1 MFNKIKKLNKKINK
15 NEEDKKLKGK
25 KLKLITEI
33 LAIVVI
39 CLVSFV
45 GVYTKQANKMEN
57 QVKDYELSKDLKGY
71 RELVFK
77 VSDATEVLDS
87 SGKVVGNTDNYT
99 DSTIKSNSYQ
109 KSENKINSDEDLT
122 EANYEK
128 AKSIIEK
135 RLKSLRVEDYNL
147 SLNKENGDIYLQIP
161 ENSETDHTVSNILQV
176 AKFEIKDSEDTSN
189 VLVTNEDLKKVSA
202 MYNTTTSGTTV
213 YLQIEFN
220 KNGKNI
226 LKNLSTGEYKT
237 DESLTNTTNTTDN
250 STSENTSEKNTS
262 DEENTSTDETSEN
275 TSGENTNTEGENNT
289 SSEESKTQKK
299 IILSI
304 DDNDMITTSFDDPIE
319 DGIID
324 LSMNKATTDQNSIS
338 DTLQSASTI
347 AAVVNSGK
355 MPLTYK
361 VSENNYVKTD
371 ITSDVLQKA
380 KYVVIAIIAV
390 ALIWLV
396 VKYKERG
403 LIAAIA
409 YIGFVGL
416 ELLLVRYTN
425 VEISL
430 ESITAGIITLAINYM
445 ITYKLLKTHEADVE
459 LRKTVYANEFK
470 SIIIKSIP
478 IFIIAIVFV
487 FIRWTKISTFGM
499 TLFWGLILSI
509 IYNYLLTRDM
519 LD

>member
-1 MFNKIKKLNKKINK
+1 M
-15 NEEDKKLKGK
+15 KGK

-45 GVYTKQANKMEN
+45 GIYTKNTNKMEN
-57 QVKDYELSKDLKGY
+57 QVKNYDLSKDLKGY

-99 DSTIKSNSYQ
+99 DSTIESNSYQ
-109 KSENKINSDEDLT
+109 KTENKINDDADLT
-122 EANYEK
+122 EENYEN
-128 AKSIIEK
+128 AKTIIEK
-135 RLKSLRVEDYNL
+135 RLKSLKVQDYNL
-147 SLNKENGDIYLQIP
+147 SLNNENGDIYLQIP
-161 ENSETDHTVSNILQV
+161 ENNETDHTVSNILQV
-176 AKFEIKDSEDTSN
+176 ASFEIKDSEDTSN

-237 DESLTNTTNTTDN
+237 DENLTNTTNSTDN
-250 STSENTSEKNTS
+250 TTSE
-262 DEENTSTDETSEN
+262 DEENTSSDEN
-275 TSGENTNTEGENNT
+275 QENTNTDSENNT
-289 SSEESKTQKK
+289 SSEETKTQKK

-304 DDNDMITTSFDDPIE
+304 DSNDMITTSFDDPIE

-324 LSMNKATTDQNSIS
+324 LSMNKATTDQDSIS

-361 VSENNYVKTD
+361 VSENNYVNTD
-371 ITSDVLQKA
+371 ITSNDLQKA
-380 KYVVIAIIAV
+380 IYIVIAIVAV
-390 ALIWLV
+390 ALILLI
-396 VKYKERG
+396 VKYKAKG
-403 LIAAIA
+403 IIASIA

-425 VEISL
+425 ITISL
-430 ESITAGIITLAINYM
+430 ESIVAGIITLAINYM
-445 ITYKLLKTHEADVE
+445 ITYRLLKTHETDAE
-459 LRKTVYANEFK
+459 LKAKVYANEFK

-478 IFIIAIVFV
+478 IFIIAVVFV
-487 FIRWTKISTFGM
+487 FIQWTKVSTFGM

-509 IYNYLLTRDM
+509 IYNYVVTRDM
-519 LD
+519 ID

>member
-1 MFNKIKKLNKKINK
+1 MK
-15 NEEDKKLKGK
+15 ER

-45 GVYTKQANKMEN
+45 GIYTKNTNKVEN
-57 QVKDYELSKDLKGY
+57 QVKNYDLSKDLKGY

-99 DSTIKSNSYQ
+99 DSTIESNSYQ
-109 KSENKINSDEDLT
+109 KSENKINDDADLT
-122 EANYEK
+122 EENYEK
-128 AKSIIEK
+128 AKTIIEK
-135 RLKSLRVEDYNL
+135 RLKSLKVQDYNL
-147 SLNKENGDIYLQIP
+147 SLNNENGDIYLQIP

-176 AKFEIKDSEDTSN
+176 ANFEIKDSEDTSN

-237 DESLTNTTNTTDN
+237 DENLTNTTNSTDN
-250 STSENTSEKNTS
+250 TTSE
-262 DEENTSTDETSEN
+262 DEENTSSYEN
-275 TSGENTNTEGENNT
+275 QENTNTDSENNT
-289 SSEESKTQKK
+289 SSEETKTQKK

-304 DDNDMITTSFDDPIE
+304 DSNDMITTSFDDPIE

-324 LSMNKATTDQNSIS
+324 LSMNKATTDQDSIS

-361 VSENNYVKTD
+361 VSENNYVNTD
-371 ITSDVLQKA
+371 ITSNDLQKA
-380 KYVVIAIIAV
+380 IYIVIAIVAV
-390 ALIWLV
+390 ALILLI
-396 VKYKERG
+396 VKYKAKG
-403 LIAAIA
+403 IIASIA

-425 VEISL
+425 ITISL
-430 ESITAGIITLAINYM
+430 ESIVAGIITLAINYM
-445 ITYKLLKTHEADVE
+445 ITYRLLKTHETDAE
-459 LRKTVYANEFK
+459 LKAKVYANEFK

-478 IFIIAIVFV
+478 IFIIAVVFV
-487 FIRWTKISTFGM
+487 FIQWTKVSTFGM

-509 IYNYLLTRDM
+509 IYNYVVTRDM
-519 LD
+519 ID

>member
-1 MFNKIKKLNKKINK
+1 M
-15 NEEDKKLKGK
+15 KGK

-45 GVYTKQANKMEN
+45 GIYTKKANKMEN
-57 QVKDYELSKDLKGY
+57 QVKDYELSKDLSGY

-87 SGKVVGNTDNYT
+87 TGKVVGNTDNYT
-99 DSTIKSNSYQ
+99 DSTIESNSYQ
-109 KSENKINSDEDLT
+109 KSENKINSDDELT

-128 AKSIIEK
+128 AKSIIEE
-135 RLKSLRVEDYNL
+135 RLKSLRVQDYNL

-161 ENSETDHTVSNILQV
+161 ENSDTDHIISNILQV

-189 VLVTNEDLKKVSA
+189 VLVTNDDLKKISA
-202 MYNTTTSGTTV
+202 VYNTTSSGTTV

-226 LKNLSTGEYKT
+226 LKGLSTGEYATNENLTNNTNSTEATAETNT
-237 DESLTNTTNTTDN
+237 DES
-250 STSENTSEKNTS
+250 
-262 DEENTSTDETSEN
+262 
-275 TSGENTNTEGENNT
+275 NTNTESNENT
-289 SSEESKTQKK
+289 ESDSSSEEETATQKK

-324 LSMNKATTDQNSIS
+324 LSMNQATTDQDSIS
-338 DTLQSASTI
+338 QTLQSASTI
-347 AAVVNSGK
+347 ATVVNSGK

-361 VSENNYVKTD
+361 VSENNYIKTD
-371 ITSDVLQKA
+371 ITSDMLKKVI
-380 KYVVIAIIAV
+380 YVVTAITIIA
-390 ALIWLV
+390 LV
-396 VKYKERG
+396 ILVLKYKARG

-409 YIGFVGL
+409 FVGFAAL
-416 ELLLVRYTN
+416 DLLLVRYTN
-425 VEISL
+425 VTISL
-430 ESITAGIITLAINYM
+430 ESIVAIIMTLIINY
-445 ITYKLLKTHEADVE
+445 IATYGLVKIQEKDIELKKKA
-459 LRKTVYANEFK
+459 YANEFK
-470 SIIIKSIP
+470 SIIIKFIP
-478 IFIIAIVFV
+478 IFIVAVIFV
-487 FIRWTKISTFGM
+487 FMGWTKISTFGM
-499 TLFWGLILSI
+499 TMFWGLLLSI
-509 IYNYLLTRDM
+509 VYNYVLTKNM

>member
-1 MFNKIKKLNKKINK
+1 M
-15 NEEDKKLKGK
+15 KGK

-33 LAIVVI
+33 LAIFVI

-45 GVYTKQANKMEN
+45 GIYTKNTNKMEN
-57 QVKDYELSKDLKGY
+57 KVKNYELSKDLKGY

-99 DSTIKSNSYQ
+99 DSTIESNSYK
-109 KSENKINSDEDLT
+109 KSENKINDDADLT
-122 EANYEK
+122 EENYEK
-128 AKSIIEK
+128 AKTIIEK
-135 RLKSLRVEDYNL
+135 RLKSLKVQDYNL

-176 AKFEIKDSEDTSN
+176 ANFEIKDSEDTSN

-237 DESLTNTTNTTDN
+237 DENLTNTTNSTDN
-250 STSENTSEKNTS
+250 TTSEDENNTSTS
-262 DEENTSTDETSEN
+262 EENTSSEEN
-275 TSGENTNTEGENNT
+275 KENTNTDSENNT
-289 SSEESKTQKK
+289 SSEENKAQKK

-304 DDNDMITTSFDDPIE
+304 DSNDMITTSFDDPIE

-324 LSMNKATTDQNSIS
+324 LSMNKATTDKDSIS

-361 VSENNYVKTD
+361 VSENNYVNTD
-371 ITSDVLQKA
+371 ITSNDLQKA
-380 KYVVIAIIAV
+380 IYIVIAIVAV
-390 ALIWLV
+390 TLILLI
-396 VKYKERG
+396 VKYKAKG
-403 LIAAIA
+403 IIASIA

-425 VEISL
+425 VTISL
-430 ESITAGIITLAINYM
+430 ESIVAGIITLAINYM
-445 ITYKLLKTHEADVE
+445 ITYRLLKTHETDAE
-459 LRKTVYANEFK
+459 LKAKVYANEFK

-478 IFIIAIVFV
+478 IFIIAVVFV
-487 FIRWTKISTFGM
+487 FIQWTKVSTFGM

-509 IYNYLLTRDM
+509 IYNYVVTRDM
-519 LD
+519 ID

>member
-1 MFNKIKKLNKKINK
+1 M
-15 NEEDKKLKGK
+15 KGK

-45 GVYTKQANKMEN
+45 GIYTKNTNKMEN
-57 QVKDYELSKDLKGY
+57 KVKNYELSKDLKGY

-87 SGKVVGNTDNYT
+87 NGKVVGNTDNYT
-99 DSTIKSNSYQ
+99 DSTIESNSYQ
-109 KSENKINSDEDLT
+109 KSENKINDDADLT
-122 EANYEK
+122 EENYEK
-128 AKSIIEK
+128 AKTIIEK
-135 RLKSLRVEDYNL
+135 RLKSLKVQDYNL

-176 AKFEIKDSEDTSN
+176 ANFEIKDSEDTSN

-237 DESLTNTTNTTDN
+237 DENLTNTTNSTDN
-250 STSENTSEKNTS
+250 TTSE
-262 DEENTSTDETSEN
+262 DEENTSSDEN
-275 TSGENTNTEGENNT
+275 QENTNTDSENNT
-289 SSEESKTQKK
+289 SSEETKTQKK

-304 DDNDMITTSFDDPIE
+304 DSNDMITTSFDDPIE

-324 LSMNKATTDQNSIS
+324 LSMNKATTDQDSIS

-361 VSENNYVKTD
+361 VSENNYVNTD
-371 ITSDVLQKA
+371 ITSNDLQKA
-380 KYVVIAIIAV
+380 IYIVIAIVAV
-390 ALIWLV
+390 ALILLI
-396 VKYKERG
+396 VKYKAKG
-403 LIAAIA
+403 IIASIA

-425 VEISL
+425 VTISL
-430 ESITAGIITLAINYM
+430 ESIVAGIITLAINYM
-445 ITYKLLKTHEADVE
+445 ITYRLLKTHETDAE
-459 LRKTVYANEFK
+459 LKAKVYANEFK

-478 IFIIAIVFV
+478 IFIIAVVFV
-487 FIRWTKISTFGM
+487 FIQWTKVSTFGM

-509 IYNYLLTRDM
+509 IYNYVVTRDM
-519 LD
+519 ID

>member
-1 MFNKIKKLNKKINK
+1 M
-15 NEEDKKLKGK
+15 KGK

-45 GVYTKQANKMEN
+45 GIYTQKANKMEN
-57 QVKDYELSKDLKGY
+57 QVKEYELSKDLKGY

-87 SGKVVGNTDNYT
+87 KGKVVGNTDNYT
-99 DSTIKSNSYQ
+99 DSTIESNSYQ
-109 KSENKINSDEDLT
+109 KSENKINNDADLT
-122 EANYEK
+122 EENYEK
-128 AKSIIEK
+128 TKSIIEK
-135 RLKSLRVEDYNL
+135 RLKSLKVEDYNL

-189 VLVTNEDLKKVSA
+189 VLVTNDDLKKVSA

-226 LKNLSTGEYKT
+226 LKDLSTGEYKT
-237 DESLTNTTNTTDN
+237 DENATNETNSTDNTT
-250 STSENTSEKNTS
+250 SEDGENNDTN
-262 DEENTSTDETSEN
+262 EENT
-275 TSGENTNTEGENNT
+275 ENTNTEGENTT
-289 SSEESKTQKK
+289 SSEETSKTQKK

-304 DDNDMITTSFDDPIE
+304 DNNDMITTSFDDPIE
-319 DGIID
+319 DGVID
-324 LSMNKATTDQNSIS
+324 LSMNKATTDQDSIS

-361 VSENNYVKTD
+361 VSENNYVNTD
-371 ITSDVLQKA
+371 ITSNDLLKEFGIFF
-380 KYVVIAIIAV
+380 VIVAV
-390 ALIWLV
+390 ALILLI
-396 VKYKERG
+396 VKYKAKG
-403 LIAAIA
+403 IIAVIA

-425 VEISL
+425 VTISL
-430 ESITAGIITLAINYM
+430 ESIVAGIVTLVINYM
-445 ITYKLLKTHEADVE
+445 ITYRLLKIHETDAE
-459 LRKTVYANEFK
+459 LKAKVYANEFK

-478 IFIIAIVFV
+478 IFIIAVVFV
-487 FIRWTKISTFGM
+487 FIQWTKVSTFGM
-499 TLFWGLILSI
+499 AMFWGLILSI
-509 IYNYLLTRDM
+509 IYNYIVTRDM
-519 LD
+519 IN

>member
-1 MFNKIKKLNKKINK
+1 M
-15 NEEDKKLKGK
+15 KGK

-33 LAIVVI
+33 LAIFVI

-45 GVYTKQANKMEN
+45 GIYTKNTNKMEN
-57 QVKDYELSKDLKGY
+57 KVKNYELSKDLKGY

-99 DSTIKSNSYQ
+99 DSTIESNSYK
-109 KSENKINSDEDLT
+109 KSENKINDDADLT
-122 EANYEK
+122 EENYEK
-128 AKSIIEK
+128 AKTIIEK
-135 RLKSLRVEDYNL
+135 RLKSLKVQDYNL

-176 AKFEIKDSEDTSN
+176 ANFEIKDSEDTSN

-237 DESLTNTTNTTDN
+237 DENLTNTTNSTDN
-250 STSENTSEKNTS
+250 TTSEDENNTSTS
-262 DEENTSTDETSEN
+262 EENTSSDEN
-275 TSGENTNTEGENNT
+275 KENTNTDSENNT
-289 SSEESKTQKK
+289 SSEENKAQKK

-304 DDNDMITTSFDDPIE
+304 DSNDMITTSFDDPIE

-324 LSMNKATTDQNSIS
+324 LSMNKATTDQDSIS

-361 VSENNYVKTD
+361 VSENNYVNTD
-371 ITSDVLQKA
+371 ITSNDLQKA
-380 KYVVIAIIAV
+380 IYIVIAIVAV
-390 ALIWLV
+390 ILILLI
-396 VKYKERG
+396 VKYKAKG
-403 LIAAIA
+403 IIASIA

-425 VEISL
+425 VTISL
-430 ESITAGIITLAINYM
+430 ESIVAGIITLAINYM
-445 ITYKLLKTHEADVE
+445 ITYRLLKTHETDAE
-459 LRKTVYANEFK
+459 LKAKVYVNEFK

-478 IFIIAIVFV
+478 IFIIAVVFV
-487 FIRWTKISTFGM
+487 FIQWTKVSTFGM

-509 IYNYLLTRDM
+509 IYNYVVTRDM
-519 LD
+519 ID

>member
-1 MFNKIKKLNKKINK
+1 M
-15 NEEDKKLKGK
+15 KGK

-45 GVYTKQANKMEN
+45 GIYTQKANKMEN
-57 QVKDYELSKDLKGY
+57 QVKEYELSKDLKGY

-87 SGKVVGNTDNYT
+87 NGKVVGNTDNYT
-99 DSTIKSNSYQ
+99 DSTIESNSYQ
-109 KSENKINSDEDLT
+109 KSENKINNDADLT
-122 EANYEK
+122 EENYEK
-128 AKSIIEK
+128 TKSIIEK
-135 RLKSLRVEDYNL
+135 RLKSLKVEDYNL

-189 VLVTNEDLKKVSA
+189 VLVTNDDLEKVSA

-226 LKNLSTGEYKT
+226 LKDLSTGEYKT
-237 DESLTNTTNTTDN
+237 DENATNETNSTDNTT
-250 STSENTSEKNTS
+250 SEDGENNDTN
-262 DEENTSTDETSEN
+262 EENTEN
-275 TSGENTNTEGENNT
+275 KNTEGENTT
-289 SSEESKTQKK
+289 SSEETSKTQKK

-304 DDNDMITTSFDDPIE
+304 DNNDMITTSFDDPIE
-319 DGIID
+319 DGVID
-324 LSMNKATTDQNSIS
+324 LSMNKATTDQDSIS

-361 VSENNYVKTD
+361 VSENNYVNTD
-371 ITSDVLQKA
+371 ITSNDLLKEFG
-380 KYVVIAIIAV
+380 IFFAIIAV
-390 ALIWLV
+390 ALILLI
-396 VKYKERG
+396 VKYKAKG
-403 LIAAIA
+403 IIAVIA

-425 VEISL
+425 VKISL
-430 ESITAGIITLAINYM
+430 ESIVAGIVTLVINYM
-445 ITYKLLKTHEADVE
+445 ITYRLLKIHETDAE
-459 LRKTVYANEFK
+459 LKAKVYANEFK

-478 IFIIAIVFV
+478 IFIIAVVFV
-487 FIRWTKISTFGM
+487 FIQWTKVSTFGM
-499 TLFWGLILSI
+499 TMFWGLILSI
-509 IYNYLLTRDM
+509 IYNYIVTRDM
-519 LD
+519 IN

>member
-1 MFNKIKKLNKKINK
+1 M
-15 NEEDKKLKGK
+15 KGK

-45 GVYTKQANKMEN
+45 GIYTQKANKMEN
-57 QVKDYELSKDLKGY
+57 QVKEYELSKDLKGY

-87 SGKVVGNTDNYT
+87 NGKVVGNTDNYT
-99 DSTIKSNSYQ
+99 DSTIESNSYQ
-109 KSENKINSDEDLT
+109 KSENKINNDADLT
-122 EANYEK
+122 EENYEK
-128 AKSIIEK
+128 TKSIIEK
-135 RLKSLRVEDYNL
+135 RLKSLKVEDYNL

-189 VLVTNEDLKKVSA
+189 VLVTNDDLKKVSA

-226 LKNLSTGEYKT
+226 LKDLSTGEYKT
-237 DESLTNTTNTTDN
+237 DENATNETNSTDNTT
-250 STSENTSEKNTS
+250 SEDGENNDTN
-262 DEENTSTDETSEN
+262 EENT
-275 TSGENTNTEGENNT
+275 ENTNTEGENTT
-289 SSEESKTQKK
+289 SSEETSKTQKK

-304 DDNDMITTSFDDPIE
+304 DNNDMITTSFDDPIE
-319 DGIID
+319 DGVID
-324 LSMNKATTDQNSIS
+324 LSMNKATTDQDSIS

-361 VSENNYVKTD
+361 VSENNYVNTD
-371 ITSDVLQKA
+371 ITSNDLLKEFGIFF
-380 KYVVIAIIAV
+380 VIVAV
-390 ALIWLV
+390 ALILLI
-396 VKYKERG
+396 VKYKAKG
-403 LIAAIA
+403 IIASIA

-425 VEISL
+425 VTISL
-430 ESITAGIITLAINYM
+430 ESIVAGIVTLVINYM
-445 ITYKLLKTHEADVE
+445 ITYRLLKIHETDAE
-459 LRKTVYANEFK
+459 LKAKVYANEFK

-478 IFIIAIVFV
+478 IFIIAVVFV
-487 FIRWTKISTFGM
+487 FIQWTKVSTFGM
-499 TLFWGLILSI
+499 TMFWGLILSI
-509 IYNYLLTRDM
+509 IYNYIVTRDM
-519 LD
+519 IN

>member
-1 MFNKIKKLNKKINK
+1 M
-15 NEEDKKLKGK
+15 KGK

-33 LAIVVI
+33 LAIFVI

-45 GVYTKQANKMEN
+45 GIYTKNTNKMEN
-57 QVKDYELSKDLKGY
+57 KVKNYELSKDLKGY

-99 DSTIKSNSYQ
+99 DSTIESNSYQ
-109 KSENKINSDEDLT
+109 KSENKINDDADLT
-122 EANYEK
+122 EENYEK
-128 AKSIIEK
+128 AKTIIEK
-135 RLKSLRVEDYNL
+135 RLKSLKVQDYNL

-176 AKFEIKDSEDTSN
+176 ANFEIKDSEDTSN

-237 DESLTNTTNTTDN
+237 DENLTNTTNSTDN
-250 STSENTSEKNTS
+250 TTSEDENNTSTS
-262 DEENTSTDETSEN
+262 EENTSSDEN
-275 TSGENTNTEGENNT
+275 KENTNTDSENNT
-289 SSEESKTQKK
+289 SSEENKAQKK

-304 DDNDMITTSFDDPIE
+304 DSNDMITTSFDDPIE

-324 LSMNKATTDQNSIS
+324 LSMNKATTDKDSIS

-361 VSENNYVKTD
+361 VSENNYVNTD
-371 ITSDVLQKA
+371 ITSNDLQKA
-380 KYVVIAIIAV
+380 IYIVIAIVAV
-390 ALIWLV
+390 TLILLI
-396 VKYKERG
+396 VKYKAKG
-403 LIAAIA
+403 IIASIA

-425 VEISL
+425 VIISL
-430 ESITAGIITLAINYM
+430 ESIVAGIITLAINYM
-445 ITYKLLKTHEADVE
+445 ITYRLLKTHETDAE
-459 LRKTVYANEFK
+459 LKAKVYANEFK

-478 IFIIAIVFV
+478 IFIIAVVFV
-487 FIRWTKISTFGM
+487 FIQWTKVSTFGM

-509 IYNYLLTRDM
+509 IYNYVVTRDM
-519 LD
+519 ID